1 MLKRMTGLGSK
12 SAEDDHGKKGKRHV
26 IHNRTDEDF
35 GQFNKVVVEK
45 STSDRKKIADVLT
58 EHYVFNDLQAKTIQ
72 DVVDVMKPCPV
83 PAGKDIITQGDNGDL
98 FYVMINGNAD
108 VLVDGKKVFQY
119 TDQAAFGE
127 LSLMYSAPRA
137 ATIVAASECNL
148 FSLDLRSFRFILSKT
163 ASSGL
168 MAKCDFVKRVKL
180 LQALND
186 QMVNQVASA
195 LQEETFND
203 GEYIITQGEEGDKFY
218 IINEGKVKCTST
230 KEGGAEIDLIT
241 LKDGDYFG
249 EMALML
255 NEPRHANCIAVG
267 GQVTC
272 FVLSRDNFM
281 LILGG
286 MDKITQTLA
295 QQMRIR
301 ILKSVPLLA
310 MLTDDELIQ
319 VANSMRVQCFGP
331 NEPIIREGE
340 KGERFYIINDGEVA
354 VYKTNNGAEVEI
366 TRLSN
371 QEYFGE
377 RALIREEPRKAS
389 IKAVG
394 EVECLVLERAAFMK
408 LLLPSADRT
417 FEEEMLSREAQT
429 TGNKA
434 KAVTQIPFEELT
446 ILATIGTGTFG
457 RVKLTH
463 HKPSNRVCALKAMTK
478 AQIVSSHQERNI
490 MNEKN
495 ILAECAHP
503 FVLEQVCC
511 YQTRD
516 ELFILMEIVQGGEL
530 WTYIYEK
537 THLLPRSKAGGFN
550 VKEAQ
555 FYAGCVISA
564 FKYIHSLGVAYRD
577 LKPENL
583 LMDSEGYL
591 KVIDFGF
598 AKHIPFNKNGRPQ
611 AKSFTLCGTP
621 EYLSPEL
628 VLSKGHDKSAD
639 YWALGCLIYE
649 LLVGHTPFQHD
660 NQQEIFKRIIQ
671 STRYLHF
678 PKQVDSGAVDI
689 VTKLLS
695 ANPAYRLG
703 NLQGG
708 TDDIM
713 NHAWFKKSK
722 FNWQSLFEKKI
733 KAPYAPKIKD
743 PLDTSNFDP
752 YPEDVYI
759 PPYTGRQDIF
769 EGF

>member
-1 MLKRMTGLGSK
+1 MFKSKKAAEQGAAAPAAASKKRG
-12 SAEDDHGKKGKRHV
+12 V
-26 IHNRTDEDF
+26 IANRTDEDF
-35 GQFNKVVVEK
+35 SVFNKVVVEK
-45 STSDRKKIADVLT
+45 PAAERKKIGDVLSA
-58 EHYVFNDLQAKTIQ
+58 HYVFADLQAKTIQ

-83 PAGKDIITQGDNGDL
+83 TAGTDIITQGDSGDL
-98 FYVMINGNAD
+98 FYVMCGGIAK
-108 VLVDGKKVFQY
+108 VLVGGNHVHTYDG
-119 TDQAAFGE
+119 ASAFGE

-137 ATIVAASECNL
+137 ATIRADTDCNCY
-148 FSLDLRSFRFILSKT
+148 SLDLRSFRFILSKT

-168 MAKCDFVKRVKL
+168 MAKCEFVKKVKL
-180 LQALND
+180 LSALND

-195 LQEETFND
+195 LVEETFRE

-218 IINEGKVKCTST
+218 IIADGNVKCTST

-241 LKDGDYFG
+241 CKAGDYFG

-255 NEPRHANCIAVG
+255 NEPRHANCIAFG
-267 GQVTC
+267 GPVTC
-272 FVLSRDNFM
+272 FVLSRENFM

-331 NEPIIREGE
+331 GEVIIEEGQ

-354 VYKTNNGAEVEI
+354 VSKNNGGTEVEI

-377 RALIREEPRKAS
+377 RALIREEPRKAT

-394 EVECLVLERAAFMK
+394 EVECLVLERAAFLK
-408 LLLPSADRT
+408 LLLPTQDKT
-417 FEEEMLSREAQT
+417 FEEEMLSREQMSSGSGGGA
-429 TGNKA
+429 GGRRA
-434 KAVTQIPFEELT
+434 AAQIPFEELDM
-446 ILATIGTGTFG
+446 LATIGTGTFG
-457 RVKLTH
+457 RVKLTQ
-463 HKPSNRVCALKAMTK
+463 HKATGRVCALKAMTK
-478 AQIVSSHQERNI
+478 GQIVSSHQERNI

-495 ILAECAHP
+495 ILAECQHP
-503 FVLEQVCC
+503 FVLEQICT

-537 THLLPRSKAGGFN
+537 THLVPRSKAGGFE
-550 VKEAQ
+550 VKAAQ
-555 FYAGCVISA
+555 FYGGCVISA
-564 FKYIHSLGVAYRD
+564 FKYIHGMGVAYRD

-583 LMDSEGYL
+583 LMDSTGYL

-598 AKHIPFNKNGRPQ
+598 AKHIPFTKNGRTQ

-639 YWALGCLIYE
+639 YW
-649 LLVGHTPFQHD
+649 
-660 NQQEIFKRIIQ
+660 
-671 STRYLHF
+671 
-678 PKQVDSGAVDI
+678 
-689 VTKLLS
+689 
-695 ANPAYRLG
+695 
-703 NLQGG
+703 
-708 TDDIM
+708 
-713 NHAWFKKSK
+713 
-722 FNWQSLFEKKI
+722 
-733 KAPYAPKIKD
+733 
-743 PLDTSNFDP
+743 
-752 YPEDVYI
+752 
-759 PPYTGRQDIF
+759 
-769 EGF
+769 